1 MSGSVFFDTNVLV
14 YANDSSDTNKQRKA
28 RDLIK
33 SALLNRTAVI
43 SVQVLSE
50 FWVTVTKKIENPL
63 PDASAEKE
71 IEIFELMDIV
81 NLDID
86 LFKDAVKFMKLH
98 RLSFW
103 DSLIIAAALFA
114 DCKVLF
120 TEDLSDGQL
129 IRGMRI
135 KNPFT

>member
-1 MSGSVFFDTNVLV
+1 MSGRVFFDTNVLV